1 MADETSRRQRLVD
14 VRLDEQT
21 LVRRRPEVEHERAVA
36 IYDLIE
42 ENHFAPIGDYHGPYI
57 LHVRLDAGRQRL
69 ICAIHNEADA
79 RLGEII
85 LPLAPLRQ
93 IVRDYFTVCDSYYE
107 AIRTAPP
114 HRIEAIDMG
123 RRGLHDEGSRILRE
137 RLAPMV
143 DIDEPTARRLFTLIY
158 VLHGRG

>member
-1 MADETSRRQRLVD
+1 MTDAPDRQQRLVN
-14 VRLDEQT
+14 VILDEQT
-21 LVRRRPEVEHERAVA
+21 LARRKPEVEHERAVA

-42 ENHFAPIGDYHGPYI
+42 ENHFAPVGDYQGPYI
-57 LHVRLDAGRQRL
+57 LHVRLESGGQRL

-79 RLGEII
+79 RLGEIV

-93 IVRDYFTVCDSYYE
+93 IIRDYFTICESYHD
-107 AIRTAPP
+107 AIRNAPP

-123 RRGLHDEGSRILRE
+123 RRGLHNEGSQILRE
-137 RLAPMV
+137 RLAGMV
-143 DIDEPTARRLFTLIY
+143 EIDAATARRLFTLIY

>member
-1 MADETSRRQRLVD
+1 MPDEQNRQRLVN
-14 VRLDEQT
+14 VILDEQS

-42 ENHFAPIGDYHGPYI
+42 ENHFAPIGDFSGPYV
-57 LHVRLDAGRQRL
+57 LHVRLDEGGQRL
-69 ICAIHNEADA
+69 VCAIHNEADM
-79 RLGEII
+79 RLGEIV

-93 IVRDYFTVCDSYYE
+93 IIRDYVTVCTSYFE
-107 AIRTAPP
+107 AIRNAPP

-123 RRGLHDEGSRILRE
+123 RRGLHNDGSRILKE

-143 DIDEPTARRLFTLIY
+143 DIDEATARRLFTLIY

>member
-1 MADETSRRQRLVD
+1 MTDEPRRQRLINVI
-14 VRLDEQT
+14 LDEQS
-21 LVRRRPEVEHERAVA
+21 LARRRPEVEHERAVA

-57 LHVRLDAGRQRL
+57 LHVRLDAGGTRL
-69 ICAIHNEADA
+69 ICAIHNEQDA
-79 RLGEII
+79 RLGEIV

-93 IVRDYFTVCDSYYE
+93 IIRDYFTVCDSYFE
-107 AIRTAPP
+107 AIRNAPP

-123 RRGLHDEGSRILRE
+123 RRGLHDEGSRILRQ

-143 DIDEPTARRLFTLIY
+143 DIDALTARRLFTLIY

>member
-1 MADETSRRQRLVD
+1 MTDDNSRRQRLVN
-14 VRLDEQT
+14 VILDEQT
-21 LVRRRPEVEHERAVA
+21 LVPRRPEVEHERAVA

-42 ENHFAPIGDYHGPYI
+42 ENHFAPIGDYDGPYI
-57 LHVRLDAGRQRL
+57 LHVRLDARGQRL

-79 RLGEII
+79 RLGEIV

-93 IVRDYFTVCDSYYE
+93 IIRDYFTVCESYHE
-107 AIRTAPP
+107 AIRNAPP

-137 RLAPMV
+137 RLKSMV
-143 DIDEPTARRLFTLIY
+143 DIDVPTARRLFTLIY